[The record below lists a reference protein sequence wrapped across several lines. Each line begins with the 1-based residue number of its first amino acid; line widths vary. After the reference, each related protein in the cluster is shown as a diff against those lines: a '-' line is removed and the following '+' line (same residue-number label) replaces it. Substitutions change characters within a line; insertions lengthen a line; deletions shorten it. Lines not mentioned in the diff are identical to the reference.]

1 MNHSLDKKYSP
12 NLSHLAHFILRIY
25 AKCMLKGTHFGK
37 SLKLSTFKK
46 RRLLQDLYNADD
58 KDDDALDDAIVED
71 MDIKGSQ
78 HRTLTL

>member
-1 MNHSLDKKYSP
+1 
-12 NLSHLAHFILRIY
+12 
-25 AKCMLKGTHFGK
+25 MLKGTHFGK